1 MPMIEKS
8 IEVNVP
14 VKVAYDQWTQFED
27 FPKFMEGV
35 IEVTQLNDT
44 HLHWVAEIAGRHE
57 EWEAEITEQIP
68 DKRIAWH
75 SISGAR
81 NAGVVTFHLISPSVS
96 RIMLQ
101 MEYDPEGFLENAG
114 DSLGLLTHR
123 VTGDMERFKEFI
135 ESRGAA
141 TGSWRGEVDHDTRDV
156 TPPR

>member
-141 TGSWRGEVDHDTRDV
+141 TGSWRGEVDRDTRDV

>member
-1 MPMIEKS
+1 M
-8 IEVNVP
+8 
-14 VKVAYDQWTQFED
+14 
-27 FPKFMEGV
+27 
-35 IEVTQLNDT
+35 
-44 HLHWVAEIAGRHE
+44 
-57 EWEAEITEQIP
+57 WEAEITEQIP

-81 NAGVVTFHLISPSVS
+81 NAGVVTFHPISPSIS

-114 DSLGLLTHR
+114 DTLGLLTHR

-135 ESRGAA
+135 ETRRAA
-141 TGSWRGEVDHDTRDV
+141 TGSWRGEVDHDTRHV